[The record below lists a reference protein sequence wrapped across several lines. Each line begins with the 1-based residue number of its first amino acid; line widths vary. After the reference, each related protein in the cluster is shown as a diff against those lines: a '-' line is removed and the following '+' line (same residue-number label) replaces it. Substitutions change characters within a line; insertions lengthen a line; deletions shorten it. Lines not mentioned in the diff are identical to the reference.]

1 MIDFFYYIYI
11 YIYIFLMWKDMG
23 DIGSTQPSKDR
34 VRVIGIVTHL
44 GKLFLTQNQFDPNST
59 RLNPN
64 LINPPR
70 FPGLVK

>member
-1 MIDFFYYIYI
+1 
-11 YIYIFLMWKDMG
+11 MG

-34 VRVIGIVTHL
+34 VRVIGIVIHL
-44 GKLFLTQNQFDPNST
+44 GQLFLTRNQFDPNST

-70 FPGLVK
+70 LPGLVK